1 MRTPHDPVLP
11 FSVGTHEFRPSTV
24 TLDADTGT
32 ATVSANAS
40 LLEVLEL
47 ERAASDRF
55 VGQNFLLGTGGVI
68 FGGQILAQTVM
79 VAGAIEPAKTVKSM
93 YTTFS
98 RGGDLSQPLEYQV
111 DQFHRGRSISGL
123 TVTTAQGARVC
134 ARTQVLLNADEP
146 DFIRYEAPKRLELDP
161 ADAVPSSHGEGFW
174 EIRTVDGVDIVDPEP
189 VGPPELLVWSRFP
202 GGPFSPLV
210 SQALLAYASD
220 GFLIGTAMRPHPGI
234 GQALSHTEIA
244 TTVITQAITFL
255 EPFDS
260 GEWLLLHH
268 ESPHAGSGRSFGRAD
283 VRTRDGRM
291 VASFIQENMIRAMS

>member
-1 MRTPHDPVLP
+1 MN
-11 FSVGTHEFRPSTV
+11 GST
-24 TLDADTGT
+24 
-32 ATVSANAS
+32 S

-47 ERAASDRF
+47 EEVAPGRFAA
-55 VGQNFLLGTGGVI
+55 QNFLQGTGSVI

-79 VAGAIEPAKTVKSM
+79 AAGSIEPTKTVKSM

-111 DQFHRGRSISGL
+111 DQFHSGRSISGA
-123 TVTTAQGARVC
+123 TVTATQGARVC

-146 DFIRYEAPKRLELDP
+146 DFIRYEAPTTLELDP
-161 ADAVPSSHGEGFW
+161 ADAVASSHGEGFW

-234 GQALSHTEIA
+234 GQALSHTKIA

-260 GEWLLLHH
+260 GDWLLLCH
-268 ESPHAGSGRSFGRAD
+268 ESPHAGGGRSFGRAD
-283 VRTRDGRM
+283 VRRRDGHL
-291 VASFIQENMIRAMS
+291 VATFTQENMIRALPVTP